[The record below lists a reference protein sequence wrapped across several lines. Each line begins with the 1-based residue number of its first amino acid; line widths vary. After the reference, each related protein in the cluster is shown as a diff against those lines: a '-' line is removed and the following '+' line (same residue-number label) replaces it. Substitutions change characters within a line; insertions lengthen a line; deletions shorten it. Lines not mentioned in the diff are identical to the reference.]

1 MPRGLENRCFNV
13 AEFAAGRLAFT
24 SSSRPPHHLRRAVYE
39 SAPDWITEDVSDTPN
54 VTKIDEGKPADVNA
68 ISQTP
73 SEASGASAVESASRS
88 VIDQIIADI
97 ALDDPEVVKARIAAG
112 QMNFEDFV
120 ATTTVMSQADS
131 NALSVPS
138 GYEKLIQAMTL
149 EERRNPLLFRD
160 EPGVDERISRITKAA
175 GADAGVAATFLKDFG
190 SLQRF
195 FAKMQSGGQEGAL
208 KESMQMAAEY
218 LANKPRRLHRQK
230 ENQNKLLKKAG
241 QKLREKKAVYSAFHR
256 FALEMCWSF
265 VGYFRSVVCST
276 SQRGTVIVLLLVLSR
291 FSTCIMF
298 FHFFRCLCDSVWARL
313 FPKRATVCRDPNAW
327 QMHLELHR
335 KCCVARQS
343 EREASAEP

>member
-1 MPRGLENRCFNV
+1 LTLVPRGLENRCFNV
-13 AEFAAGRLAFT
+13 AGFAAGRLAFT

-88 VIDQIIADI
+88 VIDQIIADM

-218 LANKPRRLHRQK
+218 LANKPRRLRRQK

-241 QKLREKKAVYSAFHR
+241 QELREKKAVYSAFHR
-256 FALEMCWSF
+256 FALEMC
-265 VGYFRSVVCST
+265 
-276 SQRGTVIVLLLVLSR
+276 
-291 FSTCIMF
+291 
-298 FHFFRCLCDSVWARL
+298 
-313 FPKRATVCRDPNAW
+313 
-327 QMHLELHR
+327 
-335 KCCVARQS
+335 
-343 EREASAEP
+343 

>member
-1 MPRGLENRCFNV
+1 MARRKLSCGLPKV
-13 AEFAAGRLAFT
+13 FAIRWFQCLIAWGLCQRLAFT
-24 SSSRPPHHLRRAVYE
+24 SSSRGPHHLRRAVYE

-88 VIDQIIADI
+88 VIDQIIADM

-160 EPGVDERISRITKAA
+160 EPGVDERVSRITKAA

-195 FAKMQSGGQEGAL
+195 FAKMQSGQEGAL

-218 LANKPRRLHRQK
+218 LANKPRRLRRQK

-241 QKLREKKAVYSAFHR
+241 QELREKKAKR
-256 FALEMCWSF
+256 K
-265 VGYFRSVVCST
+265 
-276 SQRGTVIVLLLVLSR
+276 RG
-291 FSTCIMF
+291 FS
-298 FHFFRCLCDSVWARL
+298 
-313 FPKRATVCRDPNAW
+313 
-327 QMHLELHR
+327 
-335 KCCVARQS
+335 
-343 EREASAEP
+343 

>member
-1 MPRGLENRCFNV
+1 MLQLFNQCDLGAKLPRGLENRCFNV
-13 AEFAAGRLAFT
+13 AEFGAGRLAFT

-73 SEASGASAVESASRS
+73 SESGASAVESASRS
-88 VIDQIIADI
+88 VIDQIIADM

-160 EPGVDERISRITKAA
+160 EPGVDERVSRITKAA

-218 LANKPRRLHRQK
+218 LANKPRRLRRQK

-241 QKLREKKAVYSAFHR
+241 QELREKKAVYSAFHS
-256 FALEMCWSF
+256 FALLSF
-265 VGYFRSVVCST
+265 FW
-276 SQRGTVIVLLLVLSR
+276 
-291 FSTCIMF
+291 
-298 FHFFRCLCDSVWARL
+298 CLCDSVWARL

-327 QMHLELHR
+327 QMNLELHR